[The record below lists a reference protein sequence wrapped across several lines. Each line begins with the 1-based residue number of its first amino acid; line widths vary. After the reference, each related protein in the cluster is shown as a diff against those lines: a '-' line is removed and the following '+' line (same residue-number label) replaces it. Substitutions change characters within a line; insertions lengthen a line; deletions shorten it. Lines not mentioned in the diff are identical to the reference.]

1 MNPLESLKVKLRIKP
16 VVEEHEKVAVVVP
29 VPTAPEKVEL
39 TKVTIVDE
47 RGTDTGFNRED
58 LFTKLQERKMNK
70 TVLKPTVKL
79 SVVQEEQEKEEPQ
92 KKKAKKITKKI
103 LFQLQEEGVP
113 IVQEGEERK
122 EEQKDGEEVVE
133 KVVEEEVTTKK
144 RRTKRPTKGVILV
157 PPEEWVDID
166 KVETITR
173 LPPKKP
179 HVNIKV
185 SSYFMNNREKF
196 VNFINSMFSTYREE
210 VMDDSSE
217 ISCDNIGQSSSGEF
231 SLLTHQKLVRD
242 YLNLYTP
249 YRGLLLFH
257 GLGAGKCH
265 AKDTPIMMSDGTIK
279 LVQDIVEGD
288 LLMGDDSKPRTVLS
302 LARGQDKMYD
312 INPIKGDKYTVNQ
325 EHILCLKASG
335 FPKIC
340 NNHHK
345 SNYNYNVQ
353 WIENNKFQSRT
364 FSYNEKRAETKEL
377 AKENAYKF
385 FEKIQ
390 NGNKT
395 KDNIIEIAVKDYL
408 KMSEK
413 KKGVLKGYRVPVN
426 FPEKELQ
433 LEPYMIG
440 YWLGDGSS
448 RTSSIT
454 CQDSTV
460 LYYFAHNLKKYN
472 LSLKYRSQYD
482 YGISG
487 NGRYNNN
494 SFLNTLK
501 DLNMINNKH
510 IPMVYK
516 CNSRENRLK
525 LLAGLIDSDGHLN
538 KNGGYDFTNTN
549 ETLMNDVIFLARGLG
564 FSCYKNKKNTSW
576 TYNNE
581 KKYGTAWRIQINGAG
596 IEEIPTLIPR
606 KQSKSR
612 QQIKDVLVTGIT
624 VKYIGEGDYYGFT
637 LDGNSRYLI
646 GDFTVTH
653 NTLSSIAIAEGF
665 KSNKKVIV
673 MTPASLRRNYMEE
686 LKKYGEPIYK
696 KNQFWQWVS
705 TRDHP
710 EAIDTL
716 SSVLNLSVEYINRK
730 KGAWLI
736 NTTKPSNYDSL
747 EPAEIKSLDDQLD
760 EMIQYKYK
768 FINYNGLRR
777 DKLKDMT
784 NNFETNIFDDA
795 VIVIDEAH
803 NFISRIVNKIAKEKE
818 IPIDRTGKKER
829 VPYSLALILYE
840 LLLSAKNARV
850 VLLSGTPIINYPN
863 EIGILFN
870 ILRGYIKTWEI
881 PLDVRSGQSVG
892 KEKLQEIFAREKVL
906 DYLDYSKDK
915 VLTITRNPFGFE
927 NKVKEDTGYQGVTN
941 KKKEFKDEKG
951 KIHIEERGTISD
963 TDFERRVISILENAG
978 VSVNRAGI
986 KINYQKALP
995 DKFDDFVEM
1004 FIKADSGETKNME
1017 LFKRR
1022 IMGLTSYFRSAQE
1035 SLMPKYEK
1043 LTDFHVIKIPMS
1055 DYQFTVYEAA
1065 RAQERKQ
1072 EKNSKKKKGVMDE
1085 NGIYKDPTSTYR
1097 IFSRLYCNFVMPKP
1111 PGRPLPKEEREEATQ
1126 LENVYEEALKET
1138 SKKGTNDLEG
1148 DAWDGEIEGDEA
1160 IEKLAD
1166 ATYERRIQRAIE
1178 FLKEHESTVLSP
1190 EGLEKYSPKYLN
1202 ILENIQDPEHRGLHL
1217 VYSQFR
1223 TLEGIGIFK
1232 MVLEANGFAQ
1242 FKIKKDAS
1250 GVWNLDI
1257 SEEDR
1262 GKPTF
1267 ALYTGTESAEEKE
1280 IIRNIYNSDWD
1291 VKSPITTELKQIA
1304 HNNHTGE
1311 IIKVLM
1317 ITASGSEG
1325 INLRST
1331 RYVHIMEPYWH
1342 PTRVDQVVGR
1352 ARRIC
1357 SHKNLPEA
1365 LQTVEVFLYLMTFTK
1380 KQIDSG
1386 ESIELKRMDKSKRT
1400 YKIHVE
1406 GKEDKEE
1413 HIPLTSDEALFEIST
1428 IKEDV
1433 SSKIITAIKEASIDC
1448 AVYSRRGTKEQL
1460 TCLQFGEPSSTAF
1473 SYVPSYKKE
1482 EPDTVSK
1489 INKKPIEWRGKP
1501 YEFRGKKYIYR
1512 KMDKDRGNLYD
1523 WDSYHR
1529 ALENPQVEPI
1539 LIATA
1544 EKTPAGVVIRQI

>member
-29 VPTAPEKVEL
+29 VPTTQEKVEL
-39 TKVTIVDE
+39 SKVTIVDE
-47 RGTDTGFNRED
+47 RGTDTGFKRED
-58 LFTKLQERKMNK
+58 LFTKLQERKLNK

-79 SVVQEEQEKEEPQ
+79 SAVQEEQEKEEPQ

-103 LFQLQEEGVP
+103 LFKLQEEGIP
-113 IVQEGEERK
+113 IVPEEQEEKKEEERK
-122 EEQKDGEEVVE
+122 EGEEEILE
-133 KVVEEEVTTKK
+133 KVAVEEEPGPKK
-144 RRTKRPTKGVILV
+144 RRTKRPTKGVVLV

-166 KVETITR
+166 KVETISR

-196 VNFINSMFSTYREE
+196 VNFINSMFSTYRDE
-210 VMDDSSE
+210 VMDETSE

-257 GLGAGKCH
+257 GLGSGK
-265 AKDTPIMMSDGTIK
+265 
-279 LVQDIVEGD
+279 
-288 LLMGDDSKPRTVLS
+288 
-302 LARGQDKMYD
+302 
-312 INPIKGDKYTVNQ
+312 
-325 EHILCLKASG
+325 
-335 FPKIC
+335 
-340 NNHHK
+340 
-345 SNYNYNVQ
+345 
-353 WIENNKFQSRT
+353 
-364 FSYNEKRAETKEL
+364 
-377 AKENAYKF
+377 
-385 FEKIQ
+385 
-390 NGNKT
+390 
-395 KDNIIEIAVKDYL
+395 
-408 KMSEK
+408 
-413 KKGVLKGYRVPVN
+413 
-426 FPEKELQ
+426 
-433 LEPYMIG
+433 
-440 YWLGDGSS
+440 
-448 RTSSIT
+448 
-454 CQDSTV
+454 
-460 LYYFAHNLKKYN
+460 
-472 LSLKYRSQYD
+472 
-482 YGISG
+482 
-487 NGRYNNN
+487 
-494 SFLNTLK
+494 
-501 DLNMINNKH
+501 
-510 IPMVYK
+510 
-516 CNSRENRLK
+516 
-525 LLAGLIDSDGHLN
+525 
-538 KNGGYDFTNTN
+538 TN
-549 ETLMNDVIFLARGLG
+549 
-564 FSCYKNKKNTSW
+564 
-576 TYNNE
+576 
-581 KKYGTAWRIQINGAG
+581 
-596 IEEIPTLIPR
+596 
-606 KQSKSR
+606 
-612 QQIKDVLVTGIT
+612 
-624 VKYIGEGDYYGFT
+624 
-637 LDGNSRYLI
+637 
-646 GDFTVTH
+646 
-653 NTLSSIAIAEGF
+653 SSIAVAEGF

-673 MTPASLRRNYMEE
+673 MTPASLRRNYIEE
-686 LKKYGEPIYK
+686 IKRYGEPIYK
-696 KNQFWQWVS
+696 KNQFWQWIS

-710 EAIDTL
+710 EAIETL
-716 SSVLNLSVEYINRK
+716 SSVLNLSIEYINRK

-747 EPAEIKSLDDQLD
+747 EPQEIKSLDDQLD

-784 NNFETNIFDDA
+784 NNFETNIFDDSV
-795 VIVIDEAH
+795 VIIDEAH
-803 NFISRIVNKIAKEKE
+803 NFISRIVNKISKEKE
-818 IPIDRTGKKER
+818 IPVDRTGKKER

-881 PLDVRSGQSVG
+881 PLDIRSGQSIG
-892 KEKLQEIFAREKVL
+892 KEKLQEIFTREKVL

-927 NKVKEDTGYQGVTN
+927 NKFKEETGYQGVTN
-941 KKKEFKDEKG
+941 KKKEYKDDKG
-951 KIHIEERGTISD
+951 KMRIEERGTISD
-963 TDFERRVISILENAG
+963 TDFERRVISILENSG
-978 VSVNRAGI
+978 VTVNASGI
-986 KINYQKALP
+986 KITYQKALP

-1004 FIKADSGETKNME
+1004 FIKAESGETKNME

-1022 IMGLTSYFRSAQE
+1022 IIGLTSYFRSAQE

-1072 EKNSKKKKGVMDE
+1072 EKSSKKKKGVIDE

-1111 PGRPLPKEEREEATQ
+1111 PGRPLPREEREEATQ
-1126 LENVYEEALKET
+1126 LEDVYEEALKET

-1166 ATYERRIQRAIE
+1166 ATYEKRIQRAIE

-1190 EGLEKYSPKYLN
+1190 EGLQKYSPKYLH

-1291 VKSPITTELKQIA
+1291 VKSPITNELKQIA
-1304 HNNHTGE
+1304 HNNHMGE

-1400 YKIHVE
+1400 YKIQVE
-1406 GKEDKEE
+1406 GKEDKED

-1460 TCLQFGEPSSTAF
+1460 TCLQFGEPSATAF

-1512 KMDKDRGNLYD
+1512 KMDKMRGNLYD

-1529 ALENPQVEPI
+1529 ALENPQVDPI

-1544 EKTPAGVVIRQI
+1544 EQTPAGVVIRKI

>member
-39 TKVTIVDE
+39 SKVTIVDE

-58 LFTKLQERKMNK
+58 LFTKMQERKLNK

-103 LFQLQEEGVP
+103 LFKLQEEGVP
-113 IVQEGEERK
+113 IVQGEEKEKGKEEKKEGEEGK
-122 EEQKDGEEVVE
+122 VDQGEEQKEEVVE
-133 KVVEEEVTTKK
+133 EVGPKK

-166 KVETITR
+166 KVETISR

-196 VNFINSMFSTYREE
+196 VNFINSMFSTYRDE
-210 VMDDSSE
+210 VMDETSD
-217 ISCDNIGQSSSGEF
+217 ISCDNIGQSSAGDF

-257 GLGAGKCH
+257 GLGAGK
-265 AKDTPIMMSDGTIK
+265 
-279 LVQDIVEGD
+279 
-288 LLMGDDSKPRTVLS
+288 
-302 LARGQDKMYD
+302 
-312 INPIKGDKYTVNQ
+312 
-325 EHILCLKASG
+325 
-335 FPKIC
+335 
-340 NNHHK
+340 
-345 SNYNYNVQ
+345 
-353 WIENNKFQSRT
+353 
-364 FSYNEKRAETKEL
+364 
-377 AKENAYKF
+377 
-385 FEKIQ
+385 
-390 NGNKT
+390 
-395 KDNIIEIAVKDYL
+395 
-408 KMSEK
+408 
-413 KKGVLKGYRVPVN
+413 
-426 FPEKELQ
+426 
-433 LEPYMIG
+433 
-440 YWLGDGSS
+440 
-448 RTSSIT
+448 
-454 CQDSTV
+454 
-460 LYYFAHNLKKYN
+460 
-472 LSLKYRSQYD
+472 
-482 YGISG
+482 
-487 NGRYNNN
+487 
-494 SFLNTLK
+494 
-501 DLNMINNKH
+501 
-510 IPMVYK
+510 
-516 CNSRENRLK
+516 
-525 LLAGLIDSDGHLN
+525 
-538 KNGGYDFTNTN
+538 
-549 ETLMNDVIFLARGLG
+549 
-564 FSCYKNKKNTSW
+564 
-576 TYNNE
+576 
-581 KKYGTAWRIQINGAG
+581 
-596 IEEIPTLIPR
+596 
-606 KQSKSR
+606 
-612 QQIKDVLVTGIT
+612 
-624 VKYIGEGDYYGFT
+624 
-637 LDGNSRYLI
+637 
-646 GDFTVTH
+646 
-653 NTLSSIAIAEGF
+653 TLSSIAIAEGF

-696 KNQFWQWVS
+696 KNQFWQWIS

-730 KGAWLI
+730 KGAWLV
-736 NTTKPSNYDSL
+736 NTTKPSNYDTL
-747 EPAEIKSLDDQLD
+747 EPSEIKSLDDQLD

-795 VIVIDEAH
+795 VVVIDEAH

-818 IPIDRTGKKER
+818 IPVDRTGKKER

-892 KEKLQEIFAREKVL
+892 KEKLQEIFTREKVL

-927 NKVKEDTGYQGVTN
+927 NKFKEDTGYQGVTN
-941 KKKEFKDEKG
+941 KKKEYKDDKG
-951 KIHIEERGTISD
+951 KLRIEERGTISD
-963 TDFERRVISILENAG
+963 ANFERRVISILENSG
-978 VSVNRAGI
+978 VSVNTSGI
-986 KINYQKALP
+986 RITYQKALP

-1022 IMGLTSYFRSAQE
+1022 IIGLTSYFRSAQE
-1035 SLMPKYEK
+1035 SLMPRYEK

-1148 DAWDGEIEGDEA
+1148 EAWDGEIEGDEA

-1166 ATYERRIQRAIE
+1166 ATYEKRIQRAIE

-1202 ILENIQDPEHRGLHL
+1202 ILENIQDPDHRGLHL

-1242 FKIKKDAS
+1242 FKIKKDAG

-1291 VKSPITTELKQIA
+1291 VKSPITAELKQIA
-1304 HNNHTGE
+1304 HNNHMGE

-1386 ESIELKRMDKSKRT
+1386 ESIELKRMDKSKRA

-1512 KMDKDRGNLYD
+1512 KMEKDRGNLYD

>member
-39 TKVTIVDE
+39 SKVTIIDE
-47 RGTDTGFNRED
+47 RGTDTGFNRET
-58 LFTKLQERKMNK
+58 LFTKLQERKLNK

-79 SVVQEEQEKEEPQ
+79 SAVQEEQEKEEPQ

-113 IVQEGEERK
+113 IVQEKEAQGEEK
-122 EEQKDGEEVVE
+122 EAEGEEKEAQGEEKEAVEEVV
-133 KVVEEEVTTKK
+133 TKK

-196 VNFINSMFSTYREE
+196 VNFINSMFSTYRDE
-210 VMDDSSE
+210 VMDESAE
-217 ISCDNIGQSSSGEF
+217 ISCDNIGQSSGGEF

-257 GLGAGKCH
+257 GLGAGK
-265 AKDTPIMMSDGTIK
+265 
-279 LVQDIVEGD
+279 
-288 LLMGDDSKPRTVLS
+288 
-302 LARGQDKMYD
+302 
-312 INPIKGDKYTVNQ
+312 
-325 EHILCLKASG
+325 
-335 FPKIC
+335 
-340 NNHHK
+340 
-345 SNYNYNVQ
+345 
-353 WIENNKFQSRT
+353 
-364 FSYNEKRAETKEL
+364 
-377 AKENAYKF
+377 
-385 FEKIQ
+385 
-390 NGNKT
+390 
-395 KDNIIEIAVKDYL
+395 
-408 KMSEK
+408 
-413 KKGVLKGYRVPVN
+413 
-426 FPEKELQ
+426 
-433 LEPYMIG
+433 
-440 YWLGDGSS
+440 
-448 RTSSIT
+448 
-454 CQDSTV
+454 
-460 LYYFAHNLKKYN
+460 
-472 LSLKYRSQYD
+472 
-482 YGISG
+482 
-487 NGRYNNN
+487 
-494 SFLNTLK
+494 
-501 DLNMINNKH
+501 
-510 IPMVYK
+510 
-516 CNSRENRLK
+516 
-525 LLAGLIDSDGHLN
+525 
-538 KNGGYDFTNTN
+538 
-549 ETLMNDVIFLARGLG
+549 
-564 FSCYKNKKNTSW
+564 
-576 TYNNE
+576 
-581 KKYGTAWRIQINGAG
+581 
-596 IEEIPTLIPR
+596 
-606 KQSKSR
+606 
-612 QQIKDVLVTGIT
+612 
-624 VKYIGEGDYYGFT
+624 
-637 LDGNSRYLI
+637 
-646 GDFTVTH
+646 
-653 NTLSSIAIAEGF
+653 TLSSIAIAEGF

-696 KNQFWQWVS
+696 KNQFWQWIS

-730 KGAWLI
+730 KGAWLV
-736 NTTKPSNYDSL
+736 NTTQPSNYDAL
-747 EPAEIKSLDDQLD
+747 EPTEIKSLDDQLD

-795 VIVIDEAH
+795 VVIIDEAH
-803 NFISRIVNKIAKEKE
+803 NFISRIVNKISKEKE
-818 IPIDRTGKKER
+818 IPVDRTGKKER

-881 PLDVRSGQSVG
+881 PLDIRSGQSVG
-892 KEKLQEIFAREKVL
+892 KERLQEIFTREKVL

-927 NKVKEDTGYQGVTN
+927 NKIKEDTGYQGVTN
-941 KKKEFKDEKG
+941 KKKEYKDEKG
-951 KIHIEERGTISD
+951 KLHIEERGTISD
-963 TDFERRVISILENAG
+963 ADFERRVISILENAG
-978 VSVNRAGI
+978 VSVNTSGV
-986 KINYQKALP
+986 KITYQKALP

-1022 IMGLTSYFRSAQE
+1022 IIGLTSYFRSAQE
-1035 SLMPKYEK
+1035 SLMPRYEK

-1055 DYQFTVYEAA
+1055 DFQFTVYEAA

-1072 EKNSKKKKGVMDE
+1072 EKNSKKKKGAMDE

-1166 ATYERRIQRAIE
+1166 ATYEKRIQRAIE
-1178 FLKEHESTVLSP
+1178 FLRENESTVLSP
-1190 EGLEKYSPKYLN
+1190 EGLQKYSPKYLH

-1232 MVLEANGFAQ
+1232 MVLEANGFTQ
-1242 FKIKKDAS
+1242 FKIKKDAG

-1291 VKSPITTELKQIA
+1291 VKSPITAELKEIA
-1304 HNNHTGE
+1304 HNNHMGE

-1400 YKIHVE
+1400 YKIQVE

-1413 HIPLTSDEALFEIST
+1413 QIPLTSDEALFEIST

-1448 AVYSRRGTKEQL
+1448 AVYSKRGTKEQL

-1489 INKKPIEWRGKP
+1489 INKKAIEWRGKP

-1512 KMDKDRGNLYD
+1512 KMDKTRGNLYD
-1523 WDSYHR
+1523 LDSYYR
-1529 ALENPQVEPI
+1529 ALENPQVDPI
-1539 LIATA
+1539 LIATT
-1544 EKTPAGVVIRQI
+1544 EQTPAGVVIRKI

>member
-1 MNPLESLKVKLRIKP
+1 MNPLETLKDKLRIKP
-16 VVEEHEKVAVVVP
+16 IVEERESIGVVIP
-29 VPTAPEKVEL
+29 VPTAPEKIEL
-39 TKVTIVDE
+39 RKVSIIDE
-47 RGTDTGFNRED
+47 RGTEKGFNRD
-58 LFTKLQERKMNK
+58 ALLAKMKERGL
-70 TVLKPTVKL
+70 TRISVKPTVKL
-79 SVVQEEQEKEEPQ
+79 PSAHEVEEEAP
-92 KKKAKKITKKI
+92 KKKAKKLTKKI
-103 LFQLQEEGVP
+103 LFSLQEEGIP
-113 IVQEGEERK
+113 IIDAKQKEKGEEK
-122 EEQKDGEEVVE
+122 EEEKGEEKELVIE
-133 KVVEEEVTTKK
+133 TKK
-144 RRTKRPTKGVILV
+144 RRTKRPTKGVVII

-166 KVETITR
+166 SVETIAR

-196 VNFINSMFSTYREE
+196 INFINSLFGTYREE
-210 VMDDSSE
+210 VMDDSTQ
-217 ISCDNIGQSSSGEF
+217 ISCDNIGQSSSGNEV

-335 FPKIC
+335 FPRIC
-340 NNHHK
+340 NNNHK

-364 FSYNEKRAETKEL
+364 FSYNQKTAETKVL

-385 FEKIQ
+385 FEQIQ

-413 KKGVLKGYRVPVN
+413 KKNLLKGYKVPVD

-433 LEPYMIG
+433 LDPYMIG

-448 RTSSIT
+448 RTSSIS

-538 KNGGYDFTNTN
+538 KNGGFDFTNTN
-549 ETLMNDVIFLARGLG
+549 EILMNDVIFLAKSLG

-576 TYNNE
+576 TYKNE
-581 KKYGTAWRIQINGAG
+581 KKYGTAWRIQINGLG
-596 IEEIPTLIPR
+596 LEEIPTLIPR

-716 SSVLNLSVEYINRK
+716 SSVLNLSVEYINKK
-730 KGAWLI
+730 KGAWLV
-736 NTTKPSNYDSL
+736 NTTKPSNYDTL
-747 EPAEIKSLDDQLD
+747 ESSEIKSLDDQID

-795 VIVIDEAH
+795 VVIIDEAH

-818 IPIDRTGKKER
+818 AAVDRTGKKER
-829 VPYSLALILYE
+829 VPFALALILYD

-850 VLLSGTPIINYPN
+850 VLLTGTPIINYPN

-870 ILRGYIKTWEI
+870 ILRGYIKSWEL
-881 PLDVRSGQSVG
+881 PLDIQSGQSVTQ
-892 KEKLQEIFAREKVL
+892 ERLQEIFAREKIL
-906 DYLDYSKDK
+906 DYINYSKDK

-927 NKVKEDTGYQGVTN
+927 NKYKTDTGYHGVTN
-941 KKKEFKDEKG
+941 KKKEYRDEKG
-951 KIHIEERGTISD
+951 HLHIEERGVISD
-963 TDFERRVISILENAG
+963 ADFERRIISILDSNKI
-978 VSVNRAGI
+978 SVNTSGI
-986 KINYQKALP
+986 KINYLKALP
-995 DKFDDFVEM
+995 DKFDDFVEL
-1004 FIKADSGETKNME
+1004 FINAETGNTKNME
-1017 LFKRR
+1017 VFKRR
-1022 IMGLTSYFRSAQE
+1022 IIGLTSYFRSAQE
-1035 SLMPKYEK
+1035 SLMPRYEK

-1055 DYQFTVYEAA
+1055 DYQFTIYEAA

-1072 EKNSKKKKGVMDE
+1072 EKSSKKKKGVVDE
-1085 NGIYKDPTSTYR
+1085 NGIYKDPSSTYR
-1097 IFSRLYCNFVMPKP
+1097 IFSRLYCNYVMPKP
-1111 PGRPLPKEEREEATQ
+1111 PGRPLPKEEREETAQ
-1126 LENVYEEALKET
+1126 IENIYEDVLKEA
-1138 SKKGTNDLEG
+1138 SKKGANDMEG
-1148 DAWDGEIEGDEA
+1148 EAWDGEIEGDEA

-1166 ATYERRIQRAIE
+1166 ATYEKRIERAIE
-1178 FLKEHESTVLSP
+1178 YLKEHESTLLSP
-1190 EGLEKYSPKYLN
+1190 EGLQTYSPKYLH
-1202 ILENIQDPEHRGLHL
+1202 ILENIQDPEHIGLHL

-1223 TLEGIGIFK
+1223 TLEGVGIFK
-1232 MVLEANGFAQ
+1232 MVLEANGFTQ
-1242 FKIKKDAS
+1242 FKIKKDPS

-1257 SEEDR
+1257 SEENR

-1280 IIRNIYNSDWD
+1280 LIRNIYNSDWD
-1291 VKSPITTELKQIA
+1291 VKSPITAELKQIA
-1304 HNNHTGE
+1304 HNNHMGE

-1331 RYVHIMEPYWH
+1331 RYVHVMEPYWH
-1342 PTRVDQVVGR
+1342 PARIDQVIGR

-1357 SHKNLPEA
+1357 SHKALPEA
-1365 LQTVEVFLYLMTFTK
+1365 LQTVEVYLYLMTFTK

-1386 ESIELKRMDKSKRT
+1386 ESIELKRMDKSKRMYT
-1400 YKIHVE
+1400 VKVE
-1406 GKEDKEE
+1406 GKEDKKEA
-1413 HIPLTSDEALFEIST
+1413 IPLTSDEALFEILT
-1428 IKEDV
+1428 IKEEV
-1433 SSKIITAIKEASIDC
+1433 STKLITAIKEASIDC
-1448 AVYSRRGTKEQL
+1448 AIYSRRGTKEQL
-1460 TCLQFGEPSSTAF
+1460 NCLQFGEPSADAF
-1473 SYVPSYKKE
+1473 SYIPNYKKE

-1489 INKKPIEWRGKP
+1489 INKKALEWRGKP

-1512 KMDKDRGNLYD
+1512 KMDKTHGNLYD

-1529 ALENPQVEPI
+1529 ALENPQIDPV
-1539 LIATA
+1539 LVATA
-1544 EKTPAGVVIRQI
+1544 EQTPEGVIIRKI

>member
-29 VPTAPEKVEL
+29 LPTAPEKIKL
-39 TKVTIVDE
+39 SKVTIVDE
-47 RGTDTGFNRED
+47 RGTDTGFNRET
-58 LFTKLQERKMNK
+58 LFTKLQERNLNK
-70 TVLKPTVKL
+70 TVVKPNVKL
-79 SVVQEEQEKEEPQ
+79 SSVQEEQEKEEPQ
-92 KKKAKKITKKI
+92 KKKAKKIAKKI
-103 LFQLQEEGVP
+103 LFRLQEEGVP
-113 IVQEGEERK
+113 IVEEGEAKEDQGEAK
-122 EEQKDGEEVVE
+122 EELVE
-133 KVVEEEVTTKK
+133 TEPGPKK

-166 KVETITR
+166 KVETISR

-196 VNFINSMFSTYREE
+196 VNFINSMFSTYRDE
-210 VMDDSSE
+210 VMDETSD
-217 ISCDNIGQSSSGEF
+217 ISCDNIGQSSAGEF

-257 GLGAGKCH
+257 GLGSGK
-265 AKDTPIMMSDGTIK
+265 
-279 LVQDIVEGD
+279 
-288 LLMGDDSKPRTVLS
+288 
-302 LARGQDKMYD
+302 
-312 INPIKGDKYTVNQ
+312 
-325 EHILCLKASG
+325 
-335 FPKIC
+335 
-340 NNHHK
+340 
-345 SNYNYNVQ
+345 
-353 WIENNKFQSRT
+353 
-364 FSYNEKRAETKEL
+364 
-377 AKENAYKF
+377 
-385 FEKIQ
+385 
-390 NGNKT
+390 
-395 KDNIIEIAVKDYL
+395 
-408 KMSEK
+408 
-413 KKGVLKGYRVPVN
+413 
-426 FPEKELQ
+426 
-433 LEPYMIG
+433 
-440 YWLGDGSS
+440 
-448 RTSSIT
+448 
-454 CQDSTV
+454 
-460 LYYFAHNLKKYN
+460 
-472 LSLKYRSQYD
+472 
-482 YGISG
+482 
-487 NGRYNNN
+487 
-494 SFLNTLK
+494 
-501 DLNMINNKH
+501 
-510 IPMVYK
+510 
-516 CNSRENRLK
+516 
-525 LLAGLIDSDGHLN
+525 
-538 KNGGYDFTNTN
+538 TN
-549 ETLMNDVIFLARGLG
+549 
-564 FSCYKNKKNTSW
+564 
-576 TYNNE
+576 
-581 KKYGTAWRIQINGAG
+581 
-596 IEEIPTLIPR
+596 
-606 KQSKSR
+606 
-612 QQIKDVLVTGIT
+612 
-624 VKYIGEGDYYGFT
+624 
-637 LDGNSRYLI
+637 
-646 GDFTVTH
+646 
-653 NTLSSIAIAEGF
+653 SSIAIAEGF

-673 MTPASLRRNYMEE
+673 MTPASLRRNYIEE
-686 LKKYGEPIYK
+686 IKRYGEPIYK
-696 KNQFWQWVS
+696 KNQFWQWIS

-784 NNFETNIFDDA
+784 NNFETNIFDDS
-795 VIVIDEAH
+795 VIIIDEAH

-818 IPIDRTGKKER
+818 IPVDRTGKKER

-881 PLDVRSGQSVG
+881 PLDVRSGQSIG

-915 VLTITRNPFGFE
+915 VVTITRNPFGFE

-941 KKKEFKDEKG
+941 KKKEYKDDKG
-951 KIHIEERGTISD
+951 KVHIEERGTISD
-963 TDFERRVISILENAG
+963 ADFERRVISILENAG
-978 VSVNRAGI
+978 VSVNTAGI

-995 DKFDDFVEM
+995 DKFDDFVDM

-1022 IMGLTSYFRSAQE
+1022 IIGLTSYFRSAQE
-1035 SLMPKYEK
+1035 SLMPRYEK

-1055 DYQFTVYEAA
+1055 DYQFTIYEAA

-1072 EKNSKKKKGVMDE
+1072 EKNSKKKKGAMDE

-1126 LENVYEEALKET
+1126 MENVYEEALKET

-1166 ATYERRIQRAIE
+1166 ATYEKRIQRTIE

-1190 EGLEKYSPKYLN
+1190 EGLQKYSPKYLN
-1202 ILENIQDPEHRGLHL
+1202 ILENIQDSEHLGLHL

-1242 FKIKKDAS
+1242 FKIKKDAG

-1257 SEEDR
+1257 GEEDR
-1262 GKPTF
+1262 GKPMF

-1291 VKSPITTELKQIA
+1291 VKSPITAELKEIA
-1304 HNNHTGE
+1304 HNNHMGE
-1311 IIKVLM
+1311 IIKILM

-1357 SHKNLPEA
+1357 SHKNLPDA

-1386 ESIELKRMDKSKRT
+1386 ESIELKRMDKSKRA
-1400 YKIHVE
+1400 YKIQVE
-1406 GKEDKEE
+1406 GKEDKEDY
-1413 HIPLTSDEALFEIST
+1413 IPLTSDEALFEIST
-1428 IKEDV
+1428 IKQDV

-1448 AVYSRRGTKEQL
+1448 AVYSKRGSKEQL
-1460 TCLQFGEPSSTAF
+1460 NCLQFGEPSSSAF

-1489 INKKPIEWRGKP
+1489 INKKQIEWRGKP

-1512 KMDKDRGNLYD
+1512 KIDKTRGNLYD

-1529 ALENPQVEPI
+1529 ALENAQVDPI

-1544 EKTPAGVVIRQI
+1544 EQTPAGVVIRKI